1 MVKRIISLTEFKNLK
16 LFKRGKVRDIYELD
30 NNHLLIVAT
39 DRISCFDSVLPTAI
53 PNKGRVLNKL
63 SFLWFNFSRD
73 IIANHF
79 VTADIESFSQLA
91 EYRGILN
98 GCSMVVKKARPIP
111 IECVV
116 RGYLAGSAWKEYQL
130 QGSVA
135 GISLPAG
142 FREADKLPQPIFTPA
157 HKAEYGHDK
166 NIDVQT
172 ARHLLGN
179 DLVQRMKDVSIQLY
193 KAARTY
199 AYIRGIIIADTKF
212 EFGLINNE
220 LTLIDEVLTP
230 DSSRFW
236 SRKDYKPGGSQL
248 SFDKQFVRDYLESI
262 GWDKNPPVPPLP
274 PEVVVKTE
282 EKYCKVLH
290 LLTAKSC

>member
-1 MVKRIISLTEFKNLK
+1 M
-16 LFKRGKVRDIYELD
+16 LFR
-30 NNHLLIVAT
+30 
-39 DRISCFDSVLPTAI
+39 S
-53 PNKGRVLNKL
+53 
-63 SFLWFNFSRD
+63 
-73 IIANHF
+73 
-79 VTADIESFSQLA
+79 
-91 EYRGILN
+91 
-98 GCSMVVKKARPIP
+98 
-111 IECVV
+111 
-116 RGYLAGSAWKEYQL
+116 
-130 QGSVA
+130 
-135 GISLPAG
+135 
-142 FREADKLPQPIFTPA
+142 
-157 HKAEYGHDK
+157 
-166 NIDVQT
+166 
-172 ARHLLGN
+172 
-179 DLVQRMKDVSIQLY
+179 KDVSIQLY

-282 EKYCKVLH
+282 EIGRAHV
-290 LLTAKSC
+290 